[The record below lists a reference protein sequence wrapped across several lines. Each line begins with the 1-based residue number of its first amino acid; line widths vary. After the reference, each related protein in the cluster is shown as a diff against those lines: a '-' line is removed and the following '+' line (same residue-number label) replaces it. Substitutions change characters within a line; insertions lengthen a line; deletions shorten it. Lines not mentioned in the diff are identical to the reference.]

1 MITILN
7 KIAIDLITQ
16 DVVLVNL
23 PSEININ
30 ELHYKL
36 EYDPKYSGVPLFID
50 VVDGKEKSIALTLN
64 ESGVTKSPLN
74 PNNLFKTENFKV
86 EKIIFNCF
94 RKIELYFTLE
104 RQEVKQNV

>member
-1 MITILN
+1 MVTILN

-16 DVVLVNL
+16 DVVTVTL
-23 PSEININ
+23 PCEINID
-30 ELHYKL
+30 ELHYKI
-36 EYDPKYSGVPLFID
+36 EYDPEYSGVPLFLD

-64 ESGVTKSPLN
+64 ESGVNKSPLN
-74 PNNLFKTENFKV
+74 PNNLLKTENFKV